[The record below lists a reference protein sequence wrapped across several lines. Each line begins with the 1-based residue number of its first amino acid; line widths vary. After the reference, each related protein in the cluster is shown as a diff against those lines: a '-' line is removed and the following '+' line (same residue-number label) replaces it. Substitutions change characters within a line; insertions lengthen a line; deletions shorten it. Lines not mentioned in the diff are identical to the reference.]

1 MKEKKRAALEQP
13 TKIIPIQWDA
23 TFFFERAVRSLDRY
37 HYDKA
42 LKYFRRAVE
51 YEPDNPVNHCN
62 MAGIL
67 SEMGNYEESN
77 RILNWIVDELDP
89 TMTECHFYMA
99 NNYANMELYEAAEG
113 ALVHYLE
120 EDMDGQFLDEAEEM
134 MDLLHFELERPTRLT
149 SIKSR
154 EGMVEHDQARML
166 LEEGKFAEAVRILE
180 QIIEAQP
187 DFLAARNNLALA
199 FYYMGLFDKAMDTIR
214 EALEIEPGNLH
225 ALCNLAIFYQHKSDT
240 EQLAPLVEMLV
251 KTMPFHQ
258 EHVFKLATTM
268 GILGEHESAY
278 RHFTRL
284 LKDTS
289 LPQDPC
295 LYHYAAV
302 AACNIGRYAEAER
315 LWKQAAKLD
324 PDSGIPRYYMEQL
337 ELVKGGEHNASIS
350 YHYHLPFE
358 EQFKLWENSSDG
370 LPDHMKRDPLVRS
383 SFFWALRHGDQ
394 HTKLQV
400 IQALGMIADNEVKD
414 VLRSFLLEKDED
426 DYLKRIA
433 IFVLRTIGVQEPLQA
448 VLEGKSTVIEPNR
461 VPSRLPVWEQKWQD
475 VVETALVRMN
485 KHYDLVQQHDLMTL
499 WVEFLSRVYPDV
511 PKLTKVEGW
520 AAALEYLTAKMHRR
534 TISYHEVSQ
543 RYNTSIATVSKNV
556 KKIDE
561 VCGIKEKM
569 KSLSSVF
576 SITDV
581 QSASDSD
588 TDTDSDL
595 LE

>member
-1 MKEKKRAALEQP
+1 VKEKKREAIEQ
-13 TKIIPIQWDA
+13 TAKIIPIQWDA

-51 YEPDNPVNHCN
+51 YEPENPVNHCN
-62 MAGIL
+62 MAGIM

-77 RILNWIVDELDP
+77 RILKWIVDELDP

-99 NNYANMELYEAAEG
+99 NNYANMEMYEAAEG
-113 ALVHYLE
+113 SLVKYLE
-120 EDMDGQFLDEAEEM
+120 EDADGQYLDEADEM
-134 MDLLHFELERPTRLT
+134 MELLQYELERPAPLT
-149 SIKSR
+149 NIKAR
-154 EGMVEHDQARML
+154 EGMFEHDQARKL
-166 LEEGKFAEAVRILE
+166 LEEGKFTEAVRILE
-180 QIIEAQP
+180 KIIEEQP
-187 DFLAARNNLALA
+187 EFLAARNNLALA
-199 FYYMGLFDKAMDTIR
+199 YYYMGMFDKAMATIH
-214 EALEIEPGNLH
+214 EALELEPGNLH
-225 ALCNLAIFYQHKSDT
+225 ALCNLGIFYQHSGDT
-240 EQLAPLVEMLV
+240 ASLAPLLDLLR
-251 KTMPFHQ
+251 KTAPFHQ

-284 LKDTS
+284 LKDS
-289 LPQDPC
+289 ELNQDPC

-302 AACNIGRYAEAER
+302 AACNINRYVEAER

-324 PDSGIPRYYMEQL
+324 PESDIPRYYMEQL
-337 ELVKGGEHNASIS
+337 SLIKIGDQSATVS

-370 LPDHMKRDPLVRS
+370 LPEHLKRDPLVRS

-394 HTKLQV
+394 NTKLQV

-414 VLRSFLLEKDED
+414 VLRAFLLEADED

-433 IFVLRTIGVQEPLQA
+433 VFVLRTLGVQEPLHA
-448 VLEGKSTVIEPNR
+448 VLEGKATVIEPNR
-461 VPSRLPVWEQKWQD
+461 VPSRLPVWEDKWQE
-475 VVETALVRMN
+475 VVEAALSRVN
-485 KHYDLVQQHDLMTL
+485 KRFDLVQQYDLMTL
-499 WVEFLSRVYPDV
+499 WVEFLSRLYPEV
-511 PKLTKVEGW
+511 PKLTKPEGW

-534 TISYHEVSQ
+534 TTSYPEIAE
-543 RYNTSIATVSKNV
+543 RYGISIATVSKNA

-561 VCGIKEKM
+561 ICGIKEKM
-569 KSLSSVF
+569 KSISSVF
-576 SITDV
+576 SLDH
-581 QSASDSD
+581 
-588 TDTDSDL
+588 